1 MLESSQSFQGMV
13 GVCVSLENRGGAV
26 VRENKVMWGFGAG
39 AGVCWEAGVG
49 SSWSWVEFGRV
60 DPRVLLLPLCQ
71 GSLWIATVYS
81 AVQLWVMKASKGQL

>member
-1 MLESSQSFQGMV
+1 MLKSSQSFQWMV
-13 GVCVSLENRGGAV
+13 GVCVSLEDRGGAI

-49 SSWSWVEFGRV
+49 SSWSRVEFGGV
-60 DPRVLLLPLCQ
+60 DPRVLVLPLCQ

-81 AVQLWVMKASKGQL
+81 AVRL